1 MGGVGWVVFQ
11 RAAAAAFSPC
21 LHKSVSRKQEHK
33 RCKEALKTQWTLLE
47 SAADVH
53 RRPETNGG
61 TCPVE
66 WKGAGL
72 TCQLTEDKSDR

>member
-61 TCPVE
+61 DVSCRME
-66 WKGAGL
+66 GGGAHV
-72 TCQLTEDKSDR
+72 SADRGQK